1 LYRVSYNNH
10 WGADSSRQCIVA
22 FLSGQVSD
30 VNQAARGTSRH
41 CMVTSQW
48 IRVLNSNTPTQK
60 SNALFR
66 SLILSPTNGHFDHC
80 EPRSQYL
87 CSVMVVSK
95 ARALFF
101 IVPASI
107 VLVGVCVAA
116 YWIGDLQ
123 SLRSVTLE
131 RVTPTQVAEAM
142 KSDQFF
148 SDYRTTVLI
157 MQGTV
162 VSVDTNKKTSIVR
175 FETNSSFST
184 SCSFDKAPRIILP
197 GTSITV
203 ISVGADA
210 TRQPHGAQLGRCIIP
225 SQVTH

>member
-1 LYRVSYNNH
+1 
-10 WGADSSRQCIVA
+10 
-22 FLSGQVSD
+22 
-30 VNQAARGTSRH
+30 
-41 CMVTSQW
+41 MVTSLW
-48 IRVLNSNTPTQK
+48 SRVLNSNTPTQK
-60 SNALFR
+60 TLALFR
-66 SLILSPTNGHFDHC
+66 CLILLPTNGHFDHC
-80 EPRSQYL
+80 EQRLEYL

-101 IVPASI
+101 IVPPFV
-107 VLVGVCVAA
+107 VLAGVCVVA
-116 YWIGDLQ
+116 YWIGGLQ
-123 SLRSVTLE
+123 SLKSVALE

-148 SDYRTTVLI
+148 SDYRTMVLI

-184 SCSFDKAPRIILP
+184 SCSFDPAPHTVLP

-210 TRQPHGAQLGRCIIP
+210 ARQPHGAQLGRCIIP
-225 SQVTH
+225 SRVTR